1 VHRRPSTRRTIIH
14 PDGPLHSDAGHD
26 ATSPDGSA
34 PAPLLDARLVEGIC
48 RQLRVDILRSSTRA
62 GSGHPTSSLSAVELA
77 SVLAAAHL
85 RYDVE
90 QPDHPGNDRLVL
102 SKGHATPLLYALLR
116 AMGAIDEA
124 ELLSYRQRGSRLEGH
139 PTPRLPW
146 VDAATGSLGQ
156 GLPIGVGLALA
167 ARLDGSRRRTF
178 VLCGDS
184 EMAEGSMWEAV
195 EHAAHAG
202 LGSVTAL
209 VDVNRLGQRGPTR
222 HGWDLSAY
230 ARRFHAFGWDTVEV
244 DGHDLAEIDA
254 ALRQAT
260 ATADQPT
267 AIIARTVKGKGVA
280 ELEDVVSHH
289 GKAVD
294 DPSATIEAL
303 GGVTHRTFS
312 PPAPPTVRSG
322 PAVADGHPESR
333 PRPTWPVGADV
344 ATRDA
349 YGATLVW
356 LGGQRDRL
364 VALDGE
370 VSNSTRADA
379 FAKAFPERYVEAYI
393 AEQNMLGMAIG
404 LARSGWRPFVSSFAA
419 FLLRAYDFTRM
430 APVSQAD
437 LTLVGTHAGVE
448 IGPDGPS
455 QMGLEDLA
463 AMRAVAGATVLYPC
477 DANQTRAL
485 VELAADVPG
494 VSYLRLTR
502 GDRPV
507 VYDPD
512 ETFSIGGSRT
522 LRSSEDDQVAIVAAG
537 VTVHEALAAV
547 DADGV
552 PATVIDAYSVQP
564 LDVDTIA
571 DAATRAGAVLT
582 VEDHRRPGGLGEA
595 VAASLVE
602 RGVACRFRS
611 LAVDGMP
618 GSATPQEQL
627 SLAGIDRVAI
637 RAAVT
642 SLLG

>member
-1 VHRRPSTRRTIIH
+1 VLDVAH
-14 PDGPLHSDAGHD
+14 
-26 ATSPDGSA
+26 
-34 PAPLLDARLVEGIC
+34 LDAIC

-62 GSGHPTSSLSAVELA
+62 GSGHPTSSLSAVELLT
-77 SVLAAAHL
+77 VLAVNHL
-85 RYDVE
+85 RYDP
-90 QPDHPGNDRLVL
+90 QHADHPGNDRLLL

-124 ELLSYRQRGSRLEGH
+124 ELMSYRQQGSRLEGH

-156 GLPIGVGLALA
+156 GLPIGIGLALA
-167 ARLDGSRRRTF
+167 ARLEGSPRRTF

-184 EMAEGSMWEAV
+184 ELAEGSMWEAA
-195 EHAAHAG
+195 EHAGHER
-202 LGSVTAL
+202 LESVTAI

-222 HGWDLSAY
+222 HEWDLSAY
-230 ARRFHAFGWDTVEV
+230 ARRFAAFGWTTLEI
-244 DGHDLAEIDA
+244 DGHDLEEVDA
-254 ALRQAT
+254 AFGHAAAAT
-260 ATADQPT
+260 ERPT
-267 AIIARTVKGKGVA
+267 AIIARTVKGKGVP

-289 GKAVD
+289 GKSVD
-294 DPSATIEAL
+294 DPAAAIEAL
-303 GGVTHRTFS
+303 GGVGHLTFTPRQPPSVRPRTITGMDS
-312 PPAPPTVRSG
+312 EPPT
-322 PAVADGHPESR
+322 
-333 PRPTWPVGADV
+333 WQIGAEV

-349 YGATLVW
+349 YGAALVW
-356 LGGQRDRL
+356 LGGRRTDV

-379 FAKAFPERYVEAYI
+379 FAAAFPERYVEAYI
-393 AEQNMLGMAIG
+393 AEQSLLGMAIG
-404 LARSGWRPFVSSFAA
+404 LARSGWRPYVSSFAA

-430 APVSQAD
+430 APVSMAD

-485 VELAADVPG
+485 VELTADQPG

-507 VYDPD
+507 LYGPD
-512 ETFSIGGSRT
+512 EHFTIGGSKTVRA
-522 LRSSEDDQVAIVAAG
+522 SDQDQVVIVAAG
-537 VTVHEALAAV
+537 VTVHESVAAV
-547 DADGV
+547 DADGL

-571 DAATRAGAVLT
+571 VAARRCGAVLT

-595 VAASLVE
+595 VAASLAE
-602 RGVACRFRS
+602 HGVACRFRS
-611 LAVDGMP
+611 LAVDGIP
-618 GSATPQEQL
+618 GSATPREQL
-627 SLAGIDRVAI
+627 ALARIDRVAI
-637 RAAVT
+637 RDTVR
-642 SLLG
+642 SLLR

>member
-1 VHRRPSTRRTIIH
+1 MPSTL
-14 PDGPLHSDAGHD
+14 DLD
-26 ATSPDGSA
+26 
-34 PAPLLDARLVEGIC
+34 LLAALC
-48 RQLRVDILRSSTRA
+48 RQLRVDILRCSTRA

-77 SVLAAAHL
+77 AVLAVDHL

-90 QPDHPGNDRLVL
+90 RPDHPGNDRLVF

-124 ELLSYRQRGSRLEGH
+124 ELLSYRQQGSRLEGH

-156 GLPIGVGLALA
+156 GLPIGLGLAWG
-167 ARLDGSRRRTF
+167 ARLEGSPRRTF

-184 EMAEGSMWEAV
+184 EMAEGSMWEAA
-195 EHAAHAG
+195 EHAGHER
-202 LGSVTAL
+202 LGSVTAI

-222 HGWDLSAY
+222 HGWDLGAY
-230 ARRFHAFGWDTVEV
+230 ARRFAAFGWETIEV
-244 DGHDLAEIDA
+244 DGHDLAEVDA
-254 ALRQAT
+254 AFRQAT
-260 ATADQPT
+260 ASTEQPT
-267 AIIARTVKGKGVA
+267 AIIARTVKGKGVP

-289 GKAVD
+289 GKAVE
-294 DPSATIEAL
+294 DPSAAIEAL
-303 GGVTHRTFS
+303 GGVGHRTFTPGRPPS
-312 PPAPPTVRSG
+312 VPERPFAARDVGPPA
-322 PAVADGHPESR
+322 
-333 PRPTWPVGADV
+333 WPVGDEV

-349 YGATLVW
+349 FGQTLVW
-356 LGGQRDRL
+356 LGGRHERL

-379 FAKAFPERYVEAYI
+379 FADAFPERYVEAYI

-404 LARSGWRPFVSSFAA
+404 LARSGWRPYVSSFAA

-437 LTLVGTHAGVE
+437 LTLIGTHAGVE

-485 VELAADVPG
+485 VALVADHPG

-507 VYDPD
+507 IYGPEERFAV
-512 ETFSIGGSRT
+512 GGSKVV
-522 LRSSEDDQVAIVAAG
+522 RSSPGDQVVVVAAG
-537 VTVHEALAAV
+537 VTVHEAVAAV
-547 DADGV
+547 DADDL

-564 LDVDTIA
+564 LDVDAIA
-571 DAATRAGAVLT
+571 AAARRTGAVLT

-595 VAASLVE
+595 VATALAE

-611 LAVDGMP
+611 LAVEGIP

-627 SLAGIDRVAI
+627 ALAGIDRAAI
-637 RAAVT
+637 RDTARA
-642 SLLG
+642 LLDG

>member
-1 VHRRPSTRRTIIH
+1 MP
-14 PDGPLHSDAGHD
+14 PG
-26 ATSPDGSA
+26 
-34 PAPLLDARLVEGIC
+34 LDTERLEALC

-77 SVLAAAHL
+77 VVLAVAHL
-85 RYDVE
+85 RYDV
-90 QPDHPGNDRLVL
+90 DHPDDPDNDRLVL

-116 AMGAIDEA
+116 AMGAIDEE
-124 ELLSYRQRGSRLEGH
+124 ELLSYRHQGSRLEGH

-156 GLPIGVGLALA
+156 GLPIGLGLALA
-167 ARLDGSRRRTF
+167 ARLDGSPRRTF

-184 EMAEGSMWEAV
+184 EMAEGSMWEAA
-195 EHAAHAG
+195 EHAAHTG

-209 VDVNRLGQRGPTR
+209 IDVNRLGQRGPTR

-230 ARRFHAFGWDTVEV
+230 ARRFAAFGWDTVEV
-244 DGHDLAEIDA
+244 EGHDLGEIDA

-260 ATADQPT
+260 ASAERPT
-267 AIIARTVKGKGVA
+267 AIIARTVKGKGVP

-289 GKAVD
+289 GRSVD
-294 DPSATIEAL
+294 DPSAAIDAL
-303 GGVTHRTFS
+303 GGVTQRTFAPQA
-312 PPAPPTVRSG
+312 PPAVP
-322 PAVADGHPESR
+322 SR
-333 PRPTWPVGADV
+333 ASVGGGAREDRARPSWQIGTGV

-379 FAKAFPERYVEAYI
+379 FAEAFPERYVEAYI

-404 LARSGWRPFVSSFAA
+404 LARAGWRPYVSSFAA

-430 APVSQAD
+430 APVSMAD

-463 AMRAVAGATVLYPC
+463 AMRAVAGATVLHPC
-477 DANQTRAL
+477 DANQTAAL
-485 VELAADVPG
+485 VELVADVPG

-507 VYDPD
+507 VYEPD
-512 ETFSIGGSRT
+512 ERFTVGGSRI
-522 LRSSEDDQVAIVAAG
+522 LRSSEDDQVTIVAAG
-537 VTVHEALAAV
+537 VTLHEALATV
-547 DADGV
+547 DADGL

-571 DAATRAGAVLT
+571 AAATRTGAVLT
-582 VEDHRRPGGLGEA
+582 VEDHRRAGGLGEA
-595 VAASLVE
+595 VAASLAE
-602 RGVACRFRS
+602 RGVTARFRS
-611 LAVDGMP
+611 LAVEGVP

-627 SLAGIDRVAI
+627 SLAGIDRAAI
-637 RAAVT
+637 RDAVT
-642 SLLG
+642 SLLP